1 MDYPRRQDG
10 RIAVVTGGASGIGA
24 AVVRRLVAE
33 GAQVGA
39 VDRDRARVEETFADL
54 PQVTPLGADV
64 ADRAAVDSVF
74 AEYVDAHDGRL
85 DVLVHS
91 AGVRGV
97 HQPVVG
103 YVDGQDRLHEMSDEE
118 WQRVLSVNLHGTFH
132 CVRAA
137 LRHMVPRRGGAIV
150 TLSSVA
156 GLAGMPRTA
165 QYSATKAAVRAFSQ
179 AVAQEAIEYGVRVN
193 IVAPGPTATPMLG
206 LGPADQ
212 MRVWNLPIGR
222 PAEPEELAAGI
233 CYLASDE
240 ASFHVGETMTP
251 NGGMVIH

>member
-1 MDYPRRQDG
+1 MDYPRRQQG
-10 RIAVVTGGASGIGA
+10 RAAIVTGGGSGIGA

-33 GAQVGA
+33 GARVA
-39 VDRDRARVEETFADL
+39 ALDRDRAQLKEVFADL
-54 PQVTPLGADV
+54 PEVTPLEADV
-64 ADRAAVDSVF
+64 ADREAVDAAF
-74 AEYVDAHDGRL
+74 AEYVDTHDGRL

-103 YVDGQDRLHEMSDEE
+103 YIDDEYHEMSDAE
-118 WQRVLSVNLHGTFH
+118 WQRVLSVNLYGTFH
-132 CVRAA
+132 CVRAG
-137 LRHMVPRRGGAIV
+137 LRHMVPRRRGAVV

-156 GLAGMPRTA
+156 GLGGMPRTA

-179 AVAQEAIEYGVRVN
+179 AVAQEVIEYGIRVN
-193 IVAPGPTATPMLG
+193 IVAPGPTLTPMLG
-206 LGPADQ
+206 LGPANQ
-212 MRVWNLPIGR
+212 MQQWNLPIKR
-222 PAEPEELAAGI
+222 PADPGEIAAGI